1 MGSRRPKALE
11 RLACISRKS
20 NSSSDSE
27 SVKAPELAAAAFPEP
42 GKPKAP
48 ILAEGV
54 DPVFVCL
61 ILVFASST

>member
-11 RLACISRKS
+11 RLAYISRKS

-27 SVKAPELAAAAFPEP
+27 SVKAPELAAAAVPEA
-42 GKPKAP
+42 GNPKAP
-48 ILAEGV
+48 IRVEGV
-54 DPVFVCL
+54 DAVFVCL